1 MSTQI
6 TLPLNT
12 SHTQYQWGVMDT
24 RTQRIVRPA
33 LTRQTARNKARLSKH
48 YVVVRRTVD
57 VGHWSMN
64 LSSNARRRKQR
75 AAPKYM

>member
-12 SHTQYQWGVMDT
+12 SHTQYQWGVMD
-24 RTQRIVRPA
+24 RRNNRIVRPA

-48 YVVVRRTVD
+48 YVVVRRPITV
-57 VGHWSMN
+57 GNWRLRS
-64 LSSNARRRKQR
+64 K
-75 AAPKYM
+75 